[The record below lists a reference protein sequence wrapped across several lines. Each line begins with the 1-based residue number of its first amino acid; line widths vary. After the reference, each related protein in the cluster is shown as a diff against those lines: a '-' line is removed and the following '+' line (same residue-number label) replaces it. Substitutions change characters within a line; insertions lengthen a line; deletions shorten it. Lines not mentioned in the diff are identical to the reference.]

1 MIQLFKMAYR
11 DLGRN
16 RRRSFFSMLA
26 LAMGLTLLLLFAAVV
41 EGEMRGA
48 MESSIKLNSGH
59 LQVRA
64 ASYNEDKTSLAW
76 EDLIEN
82 PAELAAKIAALQP
95 VKVATPRLFA
105 SGIVSSNDNT
115 VGVRI
120 FGIDPASE
128 ANMPFREGMVSGDF
142 LTADDRQGVLLGQPL
157 AEKLGLKT
165 GDTVQ
170 LLANTA
176 NGDVD
181 EQPFVVRGIYTTH
194 TPGFDESTVFMPLPK
209 AQAITKTEN
218 HASTIFIMLKYRTDT
233 AAVLAALPTSQYQ
246 VKTWEQLNELI
257 VEFEQFAGAYMS
269 MMYLIIL
276 AITATVI
283 INTLIMSVYERTR
296 EIGIL
301 AAIGMKGSRIM
312 AMFFAESSLLAVG
325 GILMG
330 LAIGGTLVYLATKY
344 GFYIGNVGMTNF
356 LLGERIYA
364 YLTINDTINLT
375 VMAFIVTLLAALYP
389 ALLAARMEPVEA
401 LHSGQ

>member
-26 LAMGLTLLLLFAAVV
+26 LAMGLTLLLLFAAVL

>member
-1 MIQLFKMAYR
+1 MIQLYKMAFR

-16 RRRSFFSMLA
+16 RRRSFFSALA
-26 LAMGLTLLLLFAAVV
+26 LAMGLSLLLLMAAVV
-41 EGEMRGA
+41 KGEMLGA

-64 ASYNEDKTSLAW
+64 ASYNEDKSSLAW

-82 PAELAAKIAALQP
+82 PAELAAKIADLQP
-95 VKVATPRLFA
+95 VKIVTPRLFA
-105 SGIVSSNDNT
+105 SGIISTSDNT

-128 ANMPFREGMVSGDF
+128 ANAPFREGLVQGEF
-142 LTADDRQGVLLGQPL
+142 ITADDRQGILLGQTL
-157 AEKLGLKT
+157 AEKLGLEA

-170 LLANTA
+170 LLANTS

-181 EQPFVVRGIYTTH
+181 EQPFIVRGIYSTR
-194 TPGFDESTVFMPLPK
+194 TPGFDESTVFLPLLK

-218 HASTIFIMLKYRTDT
+218 HASTLFILLNDKAEA
-233 AAVLAALPTSQYQ
+233 AAVAAALQSSQHQ
-246 VKTWEQLNELI
+246 VKTWEQMNELI
-257 VEFEQFAGAYMS
+257 WQFEQFADAYMTLF
-269 MMYLIIL
+269 YLIIL

-301 AAIGMKGSRIM
+301 AAIGMKGSRIT

-330 LAIGGTLVYLATKY
+330 LVIGGMLVYYATNT
-344 GFYIGNVGMTNF
+344 GFYIGNTGVTGI

-364 YLTINDTINLT
+364 HLTLNDTINLT
-375 VMAFIVTLLAALYP
+375 LMAFIVTLLAALYP

>member
-1 MIQLFKMAYR
+1 MIQLYKMAYR

-16 RRRSFFSMLA
+16 RRRSFFSALA
-26 LAMGLTLLLLFAAVV
+26 LAMGLALLLLIASVV

-48 MESSIKLNSGH
+48 MESNIRLNSGH

-64 ASYNEDKTSLAW
+64 ASYNEDKTSLKW

-82 PAELAAKIAALQP
+82 PGEMAAEIAALEP

-105 SGIVSSNDNT
+105 SGIISSNDNT

-120 FGIDPASE
+120 IGIDPASE
-128 ANMPFREGMVSGDF
+128 ANAPFREGMISGDF
-142 LTADDRQGVLLGQPL
+142 LTADDRQGILLGQPL
-157 AEKLGLKT
+157 AEKLNLKA

-170 LLANTA
+170 LLANTS

-181 EQPFVVRGIYTTH
+181 EQPFAVRGVYSTH
-194 TPGFDESTVFMPLPK
+194 IPGFDENTVFMPLLK

-218 HASTIFIMLKYRTDT
+218 HASALFILLKDRADA
-233 AAVLAALPTSQYQ
+233 AAVAAALPTSQYQ
-246 VKTWEQLNELI
+246 VKTWEQMNELI
-257 VEFEQFAGAYMS
+257 VQFEQFASAYMKLI
-269 MMYLIIL
+269 YLIIL

-283 INTLIMSVYERTR
+283 VNTLIMSVYERTR

-330 LAIGGTLVYLATKY
+330 LVIGGVLVYYATNT
-344 GFYIGNVGMTNF
+344 GFYFGNLGITGIMI
-356 LLGERIYA
+356 GERIYA
-364 YLTINDTINLT
+364 SLTLSDMITLTILT
-375 VMAFIVTLLAALYP
+375 FIVALLAALYP